1 MVDTLFL
8 SHLVEE
14 KEVDDLKTDH
24 GDQGNEDCENTSKT
38 GYVAW

>member
-14 KEVDDLKTDH
+14 KEVDDLEADY
-24 GDQGNEDCENTSKT
+24 GDQGNEDCENTSQT